1 MLQLLVAVVGIWL
14 SVSYIVLD
22 ERERTAQFIVV
33 KGDVAATNFMS
44 YRQAVVTYRTATPTA
59 TGTIPDSSLSWQ
71 TGFVRDARWS
81 NVISGGE
88 LFVYSTAAP
97 EPAVLQAIYTKA
109 GQYLMLGTKNAS
121 GNLVNAAGSTIS
133 IALPATIPV
142 GAIVYV
148 GG

>member
-14 SVSYIVLD
+14 SVSYVVLD
-22 ERERTAQFIVV
+22 ERERTAHFIVA
-33 KGDVAATNFMS
+33 KGDVAAANFLS
-44 YRQAVVTYRTATPTA
+44 YRQAVVSYRTATPTA
-59 TGTIPDSSLSWQ
+59 TGTIPDASLTWQ

-88 LFVYSTAAP
+88 LYVYSTTVP
-97 EPAVLQAIYTKA
+97 EPAVMQAVYAKA
-109 GQYLMLGTKNAS
+109 GNYVMLGTKEAN
-121 GNLVNAAGSTIS
+121 GNLRSAAGSIITT
-133 IALPATIPV
+133 ALPATIPV